1 MGLLDSLLGSAPSSF
16 SKKDNDALGN
26 ILDMVSN
33 NKQIGGLDGLLGK
46 MGQAGL
52 DKIADSWVGKGK
64 NKTIKT
70 SQLKNVIGEEV
81 IEQLAKKL
89 GITNTAAA
97 AKIAKMLPSIID
109 KLTPDGKASS
119 GKSIDIQDILG
130 KLIKK

>member
-1 MGLLDSLLGSAPSSF
+1 MGLLDSLLGSAASSF

-26 ILDMVSN
+26 ILDMVGS

-52 DKIADSWVGKGK
+52 GKIADSWVGKGK